1 MIYNGKHLMIDGLVS
16 SERIHT
22 LHDSTHGIDFL
33 ERIVHGIDMTMILP
47 PLTVKFP
54 HAISEM
60 NRVLESLEKEGLAN
74 SETANQIRWNLKNRV
89 EQTYGY
95 STLVMIA
102 ESHLSLHTF
111 PEDGFATFDA
121 YSCKDFDHEMI
132 LRLWDEVFGAG
143 EKSVNIVDRRI
154 PGK

>member
-1 MIYNGKHLMIDGLVS
+1 MVYNGKHLMIDGLVA
-16 SERIHT
+16 EDRIHT
-22 LHDSTHGIDFL
+22 LHDSRWGIDFL
-33 ERIVHGIDMTMILP
+33 EKIVHGIDMTMILP

-60 NRVLESLEKEGLAN
+60 NRVLESLEKEGLAS
-74 SETANQIRWNLKNRV
+74 SETANQIRSNLKNRV

-95 STLVMIA
+95 STFVMIA

-121 YSCKDFDHEMI
+121 YSCKDFDHEEI
-132 LRLWDEVFGAG
+132 LRLWDEVFGSG
-143 EKSVNIVDRRI
+143 QKTVNVVNRNI
-154 PGK
+154 PGR